1 MIEVT
6 MQESR
11 RYVIKHGRRG
21 GRTGCKPTEL
31 ISALNRMPC
40 GWIIQ
45 SLENRDDGTTI
56 IVAQAERGEAVPPC
70 DPVE

>member
-1 MIEVT
+1 MSIEVS

-21 GRTGCKPTEL
+21 GQTGCLGREL
-31 ISALNRMPC
+31 IEALNRMPN
-40 GWIIQ
+40 GWVVT

-56 IVAQAERGEAVPPC
+56 LNMQAERAEVIPPC
-70 DPVE
+70 R